1 MLGISYG
8 ELLLLIGATVAFIG
22 PKDLP
27 RIARMAGRRAG
38 KAIGYVQLARGQFDS
53 VMQQTQARQV
63 HKELQDT
70 MAQLDAIRHE
80 IRSISFLNPGTLTQR
95 LVDNPELKAADS
107 GVTSD
112 SAKEKPSVE
121 ITPTAEGTT
130 PAANIL
136 KVATSQISI
145 EHSRAT
151 TFAKLA
157 ESPTIRNGSSASF
170 PVATDVEKPNDE
182 LGVPSVL
189 PVSAE
194 NAGMLPKRP
203 EELKGSDIMLEA
215 VLEAEVANS
224 AKEFFSHH
232 QIQTKQEQES

>member
-8 ELLLLIGATVAFIG
+8 ELLLLIGATAAFIG

-27 RIARMAGRRAG
+27 RIARMAGRMAG

-70 MAQLDAIRHE
+70 MAQIDAIRHE

-112 SAKEKPSVE
+112 SATEKPSVP
-121 ITPTAEGTT
+121 PTAEGTT

-203 EELKGSDIMLEA
+203 VELKGSDIMLEA

>member
-8 ELLLLIGATVAFIG
+8 ELLLLIGATAAFIG

-27 RIARMAGRRAG
+27 RIARMAGRMAG

-112 SAKEKPSVE
+112 SATEKPSVP
-121 ITPTAEGTT
+121 PTAEGTT

-203 EELKGSDIMLEA
+203 VELKGSDIMLEA

-232 QIQTKQEQES
+232 QIQMKQEQES

>member
-8 ELLLLIGATVAFIG
+8 ELLLLIGATAACIG

-27 RIARMAGRRAG
+27 VIARMAGRMAG
-38 KAIGYVQLARGQFDS
+38 RAIGYVQLARGQFDS

-70 MAQLDAIRHE
+70 LAQIDAIRHE
-80 IRSISFLNPGTLTQR
+80 IRSISILNPGPLTQR

-112 SAKEKPSVE
+112 SAKEKPTVK
-121 ITPTAEGTT
+121 ITPVTEKTA
-130 PAANIL
+130 PAASIL
-136 KVATSQISI
+136 KVATSEISN
-145 EHSRAT
+145 EHRRAT
-151 TFAKLA
+151 MFARMA
-157 ESPTIRNGSSASF
+157 GSATIKNGSSASL
-170 PVATDVEKPNDE
+170 PITTDMENQNDE
-182 LGVPSVL
+182 SGLPTVL

-194 NAGMLPKRP
+194 NTGLLPKRP
-203 EELKGSDIMLEA
+203 EEFKGSDIMLEA
-215 VLEAEVANS
+215 VLEAEVARS

-232 QIQTKQEQES
+232 ASQTKQEEG